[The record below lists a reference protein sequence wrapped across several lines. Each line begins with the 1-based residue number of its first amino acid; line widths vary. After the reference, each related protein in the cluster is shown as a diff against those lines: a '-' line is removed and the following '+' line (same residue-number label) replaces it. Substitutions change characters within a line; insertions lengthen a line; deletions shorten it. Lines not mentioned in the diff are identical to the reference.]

1 MNYLVIDLEM
11 CKVPKHYRSKK
22 YKYANEIIQVGAVSL
37 GEALMCCDIDVS
49 GRLHDG
55 IWEAI
60 KQLPERE
67 RHAVKKYLDAEE
79 RCVYEQNQQAYVQG
93 IVDCIEIL
101 SGAGIET
108 PIGANPPASFFFS
121 LVCIIHTSGQGMGAK
136 SQPISPPFW
145 HKAGLPPS
153 KKYLLVRQPPFSN
166 A

>member
-55 IWEAI
+55 FWEAI

-79 RCVYEQNQQAYVQG
+79 RCVYEENQQAYVQG

-101 SGAGIET
+101 SGVGIET
-108 PIGANPPASFFFS
+108 PIGANPPCLLLFLARVHNTYRRARDGGEITTDF
-121 LVCIIHTSGQGMGAK
+121 A
-136 SQPISPPFW
+136 PIL
-145 HKAGLPPS
+145 A
-153 KKYLLVRQPPFSN
+153 
-166 A
+166 